1 MELPSDFST
10 LMQQTLGKA
19 EADAL
24 LRSLDT
30 PSPVS
35 VRLNP
40 RKMAQPPW
48 AGAEPV
54 PWCPD
59 GYYLPSRPAFT
70 LDPLFHAGCYYVQ
83 EASSMF
89 LRHALRHV
97 IDGIAAAR
105 TRAGEPQAGLRALD
119 LCAAPGGKSTLLLSV
134 LPPGSLLVANEVMPQ
149 RAEVLRDNITKWD
162 PRRALVTQNQPRD
175 FAALRDSFDLIVA
188 DVPCSGEGMFRKEP
202 AALRQWSLRYVEEM
216 ARLQRDIVAD
226 AWPSLRPG
234 GFLVYSTCTF
244 NPQEDEGNVQRL
256 LDTFHAESIDLRP
269 DEAWHVLSAFPS
281 AVRADL
287 PAPHAYHLLPSR
299 VRGEGFFL
307 SVMRKPEGTVSPCR
321 RKAWERLHVLLDGP
335 AMPEVDYPQVELPL
349 IEARRYLRG
358 ETLTLPAS
366 TPRGLV
372 EVCFEGHALGLMKNL
387 GTRANNLY
395 PKSARIR
402 TTHIGDAAEGA
413 SAR

>member
-1 MELPSDFST
+1 MELPSDFCL
-10 LMQQTLGKA
+10 LMQKTLGRA

-24 LRSLDT
+24 FGSLDV

-40 RKMAQPPW
+40 RKMARPCW
-48 AGAEPV
+48 EGAEPV
-54 PWCPD
+54 PWCAE

-97 IDGIAAAR
+97 VDGIAVLR
-105 TRAGEPQAGLRALD
+105 SRVGEPLSGLRALD
-119 LCAAPGGKSTLLLSV
+119 LCAAPGGKSTLILSV
-134 LPPGSLLVANEVMPQ
+134 LPPESLLVANEVMPQ
-149 RAEVLRDNITKWD
+149 RAEVLRDNIAKWD
-162 PRRALVTQNQPRD
+162 ARHALVTQNQPRD
-175 FAALRDSFDLIVA
+175 FAALRDSFDFIVA

-216 ARLQRDIVAD
+216 ARLQRSIVAD

-234 GFLVYSTCTF
+234 GYLVYSTCTF
-244 NPQEDEGNVQRL
+244 NPREDEGNVQWL

-269 DEAWHVLSAFPS
+269 EEGWQVMPASQSAL
-281 AVRADL
+281 RADL

-307 SVMRKPEGTVSPCR
+307 SVMRKPEGAVSPCR
-321 RKAWERLHVLLDGP
+321 KKAWERLHVLLDGP
-335 AMPEVDYPQVELPL
+335 AQPDVAYPQVELPL
-349 IEARRYLRG
+349 MEARRYLRG
-358 ETLTLPAS
+358 ESLTLPTD
-366 TPRGLV
+366 TPHGLV
-372 EVCFEGHALGLMKNL
+372 EVCYEGHALGLMKNL

-402 TTHIGDAAEGA
+402 TTHIGDTADED